1 MLWVRGFFLLLLAMG
16 KVEDLGDV
24 RDIRGSLVAEVIKD
38 NYFSRPH
45 CIVAKFCSGAS
56 SMTIICTDFRVCENS
71 L

>member
-45 CIVAKFCSGAS
+45 
-56 SMTIICTDFRVCENS
+56 
-71 L
+71 